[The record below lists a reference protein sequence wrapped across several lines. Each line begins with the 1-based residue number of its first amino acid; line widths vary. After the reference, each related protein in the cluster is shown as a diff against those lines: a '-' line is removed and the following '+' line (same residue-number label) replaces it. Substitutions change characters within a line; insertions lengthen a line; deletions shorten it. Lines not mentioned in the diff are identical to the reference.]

1 MPDLHPHSPHS
12 RKPTD
17 LFGDPIDSHPQ
28 WFKQSSFL
36 DPNFDPESYISDL
49 RTFVPFE
56 TLRSELRSH
65 LASLKH
71 ELVELINRDY
81 ADFVNLSTKLVDVDA
96 SVVRMRAPLN
106 ELREKIV
113 VFRAAVE
120 DSLVK
125 LRNGLQQRA
134 DAQAAREVLEVLLDT
149 FHVVSKVE
157 KLIKEL
163 PSLPADWSNGDVNSV
178 EKGHLSNGIPLQ
190 HGESGMNLRDTQSML
205 LERIASEMNRLKF
218 YMTHAQNLPFIQNME
233 KRIQS
238 ALLLLDASLGHC
250 FIEGLEHRDDNA
262 IYNCLRAYAAIDN
275 TSNAEEIFRSTIVAP
290 QVKKIIAHNLSELS
304 AETSGDEL
312 EVDYMKINQF
322 IEEDCK
328 FLLEISSRE
337 NSGLHVFSFLAN
349 SILKEVLTEIQ
360 KVKPGAFSPGRPA
373 EFLKNYKSSLEFLA
387 KLEGYCP
394 SRYAITK
401 FRAEAVFVEFMK
413 QWNIGVY
420 FSLRFQEIAGTL
432 DSALMLGSLVP
443 VHNSNSDQG
452 ESHELALK
460 QSVSLLACLRTCWSE
475 DVLVITCSDKFLKLS
490 LQLISRYSNWLSTG
504 LAVRKV
510 PNLGSNPG
518 SEWAVSAAPD
528 DLVYVIHD
536 VNCLEEEISGNY
548 LDHVL
553 ELLKSCSPEVLDL
566 VKQSI
571 LQGGTSL
578 KDLVPQVIN
587 SITETVVDKSV
598 DVLKQIK
605 GITAT
610 YRMTNKPAP
619 VRHSVYVS
627 GILRPLKDFLDGE
640 KASRYLTK
648 ETRNELI
655 HRATF
660 DITSQYH
667 GQATD
672 LVTLARRTES
682 SLQKIRLG
690 AQRQQKQQKRG
701 GLGSETL
708 DSTISETDKV
718 CMQLLLDI
726 QEYGRNLSAL
736 GVEARNIPAYCDLW
750 NCVAT
755 PERQNAITF

>member
-1 MPDLHPHSPHS
+1 MAYVHTESPDSASLL
-12 RKPTD
+12 RKATD
-17 LFGDPIDSHPQ
+17 LFGDPIDSHPL
-28 WFKQSSFL
+28 WLKQSCFV

-49 RTFVPFE
+49 RTFVPLE

-65 LASLKH
+65 FSSLNH
-71 ELVELINRDY
+71 QLIELINRDY

-96 SVVRMRAPLN
+96 SVVRMRAPLA
-106 ELREKIV
+106 ELRDKIV
-113 VFRAAVE
+113 MFRAALE
-120 DSLVK
+120 DLLVALK
-125 LRNGLQQRA
+125 NGLQQRA
-134 DAQAAREVLEVLLDT
+134 EAAAAREVLELLLDT

-157 KLIKEL
+157 KIIKEL
-163 PSLPADWSNGDVNSV
+163 PSLPVDWSNGDVDLV
-178 EKGHLSNGIPLQ
+178 EKGHLSNG
-190 HGESGMNLRDTQSML
+190 SGTHLRETQSML

-238 ALLLLDASLGHC
+238 ACLLLDASLGHC
-250 FIEGLEHRDDNA
+250 FVEGLEHRDDNA
-262 IYNCLRAYAAIDN
+262 IYNCLRAYGAIDN

-290 QVKKIIAHNLSELS
+290 QVRKIIAHNLSELS

-312 EVDYMKINQF
+312 EVDYIKINQF

-337 NSGLHVFSFLAN
+337 NSGLHVFSFLGN
-349 SILKEVLTEIQ
+349 SILKEVLMEIQ
-360 KVKPGAFSPGRPA
+360 KLKPRAFSPGRPA
-373 EFLKNYKSSLEFLA
+373 EFLKNYKSSLDFLV

-394 SRYAITK
+394 SRYAIAK
-401 FRAEAVFVEFMK
+401 FRAEPVFVDFMK

-432 DSALMLGSLVP
+432 DSALMLGSLLP
-443 VHNSNSDQG
+443 VHNSNSDLG
-452 ESHELALK
+452 EASELTLK

-475 DVLVITCSDKFLKLS
+475 DVLVISCSDKFLKLS

-504 LAVRKV
+504 LAARKV
-510 PNLGSNPG
+510 PNSGSNPG
-518 SEWAVSAAPD
+518 SEWAASVASD

-536 VNCLEEEISGNY
+536 VNCLAEEVCGNY

-553 ELLKSCSPEVLDL
+553 ERIKPCSPEVLNL
-566 VKQSI
+566 VKKSI

-587 SITETVVDKSV
+587 SITEIMVEKSV
-598 DVLKQIK
+598 NVLEQLK
-605 GITAT
+605 GISAT
-610 YRMTNKPAP
+610 YRMSSKPPP

-627 GILRPLKDFLDGE
+627 QLLRPLEDFLNGE
-640 KASRYLTK
+640 KATKYLTK
-648 ETRNELI
+648 ETRNQLI
-655 HRATF
+655 YRATF
-660 DITSQYH
+660 DITTQYH
-667 GQATD
+667 GLATD
-672 LVTLARRTES
+672 LVNLARKTES
-682 SLQKIRLG
+682 SLQKIRMG
-690 AQRQQKQQKRG
+690 IKQRRG
-701 GLGSETL
+701 GWESETL
-708 DSTISETDKV
+708 DNTVLETNKF

-736 GVEARNIPAYCDLW
+736 GVDARMIPAYSDFW

-755 PERQNAITF
+755 SERQNAITF